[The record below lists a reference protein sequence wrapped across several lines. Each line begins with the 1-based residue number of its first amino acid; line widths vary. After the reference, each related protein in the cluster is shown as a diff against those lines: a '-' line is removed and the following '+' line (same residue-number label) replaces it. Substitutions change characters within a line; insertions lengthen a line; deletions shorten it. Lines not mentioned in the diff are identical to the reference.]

1 MKIIVPKH
9 VEAGLFDMWIDV
21 GPFRLKM
28 WQLFLVAIWVA
39 ITMAIMNGLMKHW
52 MWKIP
57 AFIIASPGLIL
68 MLFIAFFRKS
78 ELAIIPFGA
87 KLIRTYV
94 LQSPKTFQR
103 NTTKPPEREI
113 KLQFAKMNKWEEK
126 NITQKTLN
134 KNELE
139 KNIEVLTKW

>member
-9 VEAGLFDMWIDV
+9 VEAWLFDMWIDV

-39 ITMAIMNGLMKHW
+39 ITMTIMNGLMKRW
-52 MWKIP
+52 LGKLP

-78 ELAIIPFGA
+78 ELTIIPFGA

-94 LQSPKTFQR
+94 LWSSKSFQR
-103 NTTKPPEREI
+103 NTIKPPEREI

-126 NITQKTLN
+126 NITQKTLD
-134 KNELE
+134 KNEID

>member
-9 VEAGLFDMWIDV
+9 VEAWLFDMWIDV
-21 GPFRLKM
+21 WPFRLKM
-28 WQLFLVAIWVA
+28 RQLFLVAIWVA

-52 MWKIP
+52 LGKIP
-57 AFIIASPGLIL
+57 AFIIASPWLIL

-78 ELAIIPFGA
+78 ELAIIPFWA

-103 NTTKPPEREI
+103 NTIKPPEWEI

-126 NITQKTLN
+126 NITQKTLD
-134 KNELE
+134 KNEIE

>member
-9 VEAGLFDMWIDV
+9 VEAWLFDMWIDI

-28 WQLFLVAIWVA
+28 WQVFLVAIWLA
-39 ITMAIMNGLMKHW
+39 ITMAIMNGLMKRW
-52 MWKIP
+52 LGKLP
-57 AFIIASPGLIL
+57 SFIIASPWLIL

-78 ELAIIPFGA
+78 ELSILPFWA
-87 KLIRTYV
+87 KLMRTYV
-94 LQSPKTFQR
+94 LQSQKTFQR
-103 NTTKPPEREI
+103 NIIKPPEREV

-134 KNELE
+134 KDEID